1 MSIKTFGVLMLTS
14 TLACAKAKNIASIKK
29 YLIFSPLLEILD
41 YFKKIFV
48 NFALFGK
55 LFLAYKYKIHYK
67 AHLAK

>member
-1 MSIKTFGVLMLTS
+1 MLIS
-14 TLACAKAKNIASIKK
+14 TLACAKTKNIASIKK

-67 AHLAK
+67 AYLAKSAHRICVA

>member
-1 MSIKTFGVLMLTS
+1 MLIS

-29 YLIFSPLLEILD
+29 YLIFSALPEILD
-41 YFKKIFV
+41 YFKKIFI

>member
-1 MSIKTFGVLMLTS
+1 MLTS

-29 YLIFSPLLEILD
+29 YLIFSPLPEILD

-48 NFALFGK
+48 NFTLFGK